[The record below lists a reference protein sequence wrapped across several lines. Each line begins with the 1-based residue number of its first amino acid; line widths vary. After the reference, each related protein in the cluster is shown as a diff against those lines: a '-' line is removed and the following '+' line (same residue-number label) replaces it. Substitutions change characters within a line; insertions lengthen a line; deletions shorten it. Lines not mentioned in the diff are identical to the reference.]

1 VTTPGPDGRTRREL
15 WDERHAARDPIE
27 AHEPD
32 PTLMEVVSALAP
44 GRALDLGCGDGRNA
58 TWLAAA
64 GWSVT
69 AVDFSAVALARAQA
83 RAEREGLAVTWR
95 QADLLEWTPAP
106 ASHDLVLLMFIH
118 LPRAERERVYAAAA
132 AAVAPGGTLLVVGH
146 DRTNLADG
154 VGGPQD
160 PDVLFTASEVAA
172 ALPGGLLVRR
182 ADVVRRGAG
191 ERVPIDAVLV
201 ARSMPAA

>member
-1 VTTPGPDGRTRREL
+1 MPDPGERTRRQL
-15 WDERHAARDPIE
+15 WDERHGASDPVE

-32 PTLMEVVSALAP
+32 PTLVEVASALPP

-58 TWLAAA
+58 TALAAA

-69 AVDFSAVALARAQA
+69 AVDFSGVGLARAQA
-83 RAEREGLAVTWR
+83 RAERDGLVVTWR
-95 QADLLEWTPAP
+95 QADLLEWAPEPA
-106 ASHDLVLLMFIH
+106 AFDLVLLMFIH
-118 LPRAERERVYAAAA
+118 LPLAERERVYAAAA

-172 ALPGGLLVRR
+172 ALPDGFSVVR
-182 ADVVRRGAG
+182 AEAVRRGAG

-201 ARSMPAA
+201 ARSVPAA